1 MKYNVTKL
9 IIGTLAAILLAA
21 CDSGPSPQPTQ
32 SAQQTPT
39 STALLPELTTTI
51 IPTFVDAAP
60 ITPQPTPV
68 EDNPSP
74 TPVTATGT
82 GEQITA
88 LQALAILKPQAIAW
102 QPDVRLAMLANVR
115 PGQQKRLMTG
125 ALGDPDVFEPTPGGL
140 GRNWTLVAVSPLR
153 GALAV
158 SMDGTQVDLLADG
171 KITNEMLAG
180 FANPQ
185 LSALDLATLDPARLV
200 NSDKLAAATQSEI
213 PAEHLGI
220 ALIAPNGLGIG
231 PLPTPQAGGTPPLLA
246 YEMYSSDP
254 AQQSFII
261 FNAFTGA
268 VILNSDKP

>member
-1 MKYNVTKL
+1 MKHNTTQL
-9 IIGTLAAILLAA
+9 IIIGTLAAIMLAA

-32 SAQQTPT
+32 PAQQTTIPT
-39 STALLPELTTTI
+39 TLMTQVATT

-82 GEQITA
+82 GEQMTA

-180 FANPQ
+180 FSDPQ
-185 LSALDLATLDPARLV
+185 QSALGLATLDTARLV
-200 NSDKLAAATQSEI
+200 NSDKLAASTQATI
-213 PAEHLGI
+213 PAERVGI

-246 YEMYSSDP
+246 YEMYNSDP

-261 FNAFTGA
+261 FNAYTGA
-268 VILNSDKP
+268 VILDSARP

>member
-1 MKYNVTKL
+1 MKHNVTK
-9 IIGTLAAILLAA
+9 IIILSTLAAMLSAA
-21 CDSGPSPQPTQ
+21 CDSGPSPQPTR
-32 SAQQTPT
+32 SAQQTPAPT
-39 STALLPELTTTI
+39 TLTPQIATT

-60 ITPQPTPV
+60 ITPQPSPV

-74 TPVTATGT
+74 TPITATST
-82 GEQITA
+82 GEQIAA
-88 LQALAILKPQAIAW
+88 LQALAMLKPQAIAW

-115 PGQQKRLMTG
+115 PGQQKLLMTG

-180 FANPQ
+180 FADPQ
-185 LSALDLATLDPARLV
+185 LSSLDLATLDTTRLV
-200 NSDKLAAATQSEI
+200 NSDKLAASTQATI
-213 PAEHLGI
+213 LAERMGI
-220 ALIAPNGLGIG
+220 ALIAPGGLGLG
-231 PLPTPQAGGTPPLLA
+231 PLPTPQAGGAPPSLA

-254 AQQSFII
+254 AQQSFL
-261 FNAFTGA
+261 FFDAFTGA
-268 VILNSDKP
+268 IILDSAKP